1 MQQYCR
7 ITHNEDECFVDF
19 SFDII
24 NIKKKLMGGIFL
36 ECAACDDGKNVGFCL
51 EIKNNMRGIAEVRKT
66 VSIPA
71 VMPAGLFLHILK
83 PYDKINQTDKS

>member
-24 NIKKKLMGGIFL
+24 NIKKKLMGGIIL
-36 ECAACDDGKNVGFCL
+36 ECAACDDGKNC
-51 EIKNNMRGIAEVRKT
+51 KR
-66 VSIPA
+66 
-71 VMPAGLFLHILK
+71 
-83 PYDKINQTDKS
+83 